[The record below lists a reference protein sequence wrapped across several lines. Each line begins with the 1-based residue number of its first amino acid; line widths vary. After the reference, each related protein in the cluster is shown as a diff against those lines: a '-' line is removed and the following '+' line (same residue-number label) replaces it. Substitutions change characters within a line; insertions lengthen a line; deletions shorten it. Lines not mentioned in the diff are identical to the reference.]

1 MPVFAATSTVTVQGG
16 ANELK
21 SYIGSGKYTSGSQ
34 VDINAFRKSSDG
46 TFGWYKG
53 EDLASSDVD
62 YKFIA
67 SDDVAYTPV
76 GTYSITYDLNGGNW
90 SNTSGKT
97 TYTSQDLSYT
107 LPTPVRTGYTFN
119 GWTGSNG
126 STEQSSVTLAAR
138 SVGNK
143 SYTANWTILSLM
155 TADSYIQKD
164 NIISFINNNKNT
176 TQSIAFQGSTNGKF
190 YVKAGS
196 FTNGSNPNLASSGTL
211 IYDAGGADKGAA
223 LDNYKCAAH
232 LANVMNYILYN
243 TKGSSYGSNDAKFA
257 DSPTTPS
264 LTYTELNSS
273 TMPKGF
279 YVASGSD
286 SNFNCNGRGYTGSYS
301 YSIVDSYGNYAVWW

>member
-1 MPVFAATSTVTVQGG
+1 MMSVFVFAGTSTVTIQGG
-16 ANELK
+16 ANELR

-62 YKFIA
+62 YKFTA
-67 SDDVAYTPV
+67 SDDVTYTPI
-76 GTYSITYDLNGGNW
+76 GTYSIAYDLNGGDW
-90 SNTSGKT
+90 SSTAGKT
-97 TYTSQDLSYT
+97 SYTSQDSSYT

-126 STEQSSVTLAAR
+126 STEQSSITINAGET
-138 SVGNK
+138 GNK
-143 SYTANWTILSLM
+143 SYTANWTLSLLI
-155 TADSYIQKD
+155 ADSYIQKD

-257 DSPTTPS
+257 DSPTS
-264 LTYTELNSS
+264 SSDTELNSS
-273 TMPKGF
+273 AMPKGF
-279 YVASGSD
+279 YYAYGVD
-286 SNFNCNGRGYTGSYS
+286 SNFSCLGRGYTGYS
-301 YSIVDSYGNYAVWW
+301 RNNVYSNSDNAVWW